1 MKRTGASSTDSPAPK
16 RTKASQACASC
27 RRQKSRC
34 EILDVRPQP
43 GVQVVIR
50 CHRCKVLGVEC
61 SFETADLIHFVSKVP
76 TAVSTPS
83 SDASSPG
90 TATTF
95 VEQSPPTPKPDRYGG
110 LSTLAAAAAASSVP
124 VINPPNITVNS
135 IPSRY
140 GMLPEDLVP
149 NASTPVWGPHCGS
162 RVSRVDWT
170 AAPMLAIQEMVRCP
184 MNDNPLQLPSGGR
197 LSEVVGASE
206 IASLLDIFE
215 TRYSPWLALPPARF
229 DNTNS
234 LFDIVRCT
242 IASRHLPPS
251 VRSTVAPRLQKLAE
265 DVFVKELFN
274 PQPSLES
281 IRALLILS
289 VWTPI
294 CGTGAEARDGRLLI
308 ASAVSMAM
316 NLHLQNESK
325 RAIGL
330 RADKDGT
337 TSEKGTE
344 IEESTQK
351 WRLWMSLAVT
361 ESGLCIGTGRTPVSH
376 LSPLDHDMT
385 ALSSFPDFTL
395 SSVRD
400 IRLGLVAK
408 IFHVCESALQLRLQR
423 VEDLET
429 FFSKMND
436 FTYSMEGMNR
446 LIKPLH
452 IITPFDTFYSQML
465 VLQYHAC
472 ILLMMHHA
480 LREVRTTYE
489 RDAPAPTLVRSGN
502 QSWTLRLAILGTRCA
517 PQRRGRPNGIPI
529 SHRPNAPLL
538 RTGQHL
544 CYGWLRRDLDLCIEL
559 YHLPNGGKHPRRTER
574 AAANAYNRTA
584 KSNRA
589 VPGPR
594 CSALRAR
601 SSSADERLGEAKT

>member
-1 MKRTGASSTDSPAPK
+1 
-16 RTKASQACASC
+16 
-27 RRQKSRC
+27 
-34 EILDVRPQP
+34 
-43 GVQVVIR
+43 
-50 CHRCKVLGVEC
+50 
-61 SFETADLIHFVSKVP
+61 
-76 TAVSTPS
+76 
-83 SDASSPG
+83 
-90 TATTF
+90 
-95 VEQSPPTPKPDRYGG
+95 
-110 LSTLAAAAAASSVP
+110 
-124 VINPPNITVNS
+124 
-135 IPSRY
+135 
-140 GMLPEDLVP
+140 
-149 NASTPVWGPHCGS
+149 
-162 RVSRVDWT
+162 
-170 AAPMLAIQEMVRCP
+170 
-184 MNDNPLQLPSGGR
+184 
-197 LSEVVGASE
+197 
-206 IASLLDIFE
+206 
-215 TRYSPWLALPPARF
+215 
-229 DNTNS
+229 
-234 LFDIVRCT
+234 
-242 IASRHLPPS
+242 
-251 VRSTVAPRLQKLAE
+251 
-265 DVFVKELFN
+265 
-274 PQPSLES
+274 
-281 IRALLILS
+281 
-289 VWTPI
+289 
-294 CGTGAEARDGRLLI
+294 
-308 ASAVSMAM
+308 MAM

-489 RDAPAPTLVRSGN
+489 RDAPAQRWYAVETKAGHCVSLFWGRDALLNAEGVLTAFLSATDLTLLSSAPDNIYVMVGFAATWIFVSNFTIYQMAGSTLGGPSERLQMLTIERLNQIALSPDHAAARCGHVLRALMNAWERRKPNNPPDREQCGECFIHMPYTRTMEGYNQQVREAHAQQAQTAAASVPLGDPAAVPPTNQFGPWGDRSELGFVHGRLRSGRR
-502 QSWTLRLAILGTRCA
+502 SWRTSTR
-517 PQRRGRPNGIPI
+517 I
-529 SHRPNAPLL
+529 
-538 RTGQHL
+538 
-544 CYGWLRRDLDLCIEL
+544 
-559 YHLPNGGKHPRRTER
+559 
-574 AAANAYNRTA
+574 
-584 KSNRA
+584 
-589 VPGPR
+589 
-594 CSALRAR
+594 R
-601 SSSADERLGEAKT
+601 SSCRILCLLCR